1 MFKYIILIFAFFGS
15 FNHVFSQGKVT
26 IIAEDKVEE
35 VENTRLNRRKNAD
48 VLVQGYRIFIGMTSA
63 RADAVKLQ
71 TDAQEK
77 LGESFTPQVVY
88 DEPNFKI
95 YVGSLNNTVDA
106 DEAMAEI
113 KKHYPNAKKIKMPV
127 KIKK

>member
-15 FNHVFSQGKVT
+15 FNQVFSQGKVT

-35 VENTRLNRRKNAD
+35 VENSRLNRRKNAE

-71 TDAQEK
+71 ADAQEK

-95 YVGSLNNTVDA
+95 YVGSFNNTVDA

-113 KKHYPNAKKIKMPV
+113 RKHYPNAKKIKMPV
-127 KIKK
+127 KMKK

>member
-95 YVGSLNNTVDA
+95 YVGSFNNTVDA

>member
-1 MFKYIILIFAFFGS
+1 MFKYIFLIFAFFVS
-15 FNHVFSQGKVT
+15 FNHVFSQGKVS
-26 IIAEDKVEE
+26 IIAEDKVVEI
-35 VENTRLNRRKNAD
+35 ENTRLNRRKNAD

-71 TDAQEK
+71 SDAQEK

-95 YVGSLNNTVDA
+95 YVGSFHNSIDA

>member
-26 IIAEDKVEE
+26 IVAEDKVEE
-35 VENTRLNRRKNAD
+35 VENNRLARRKNAD

-63 RADAVKLQ
+63 RADAVKIQ
-71 TDAQEK
+71 TEAQEK
-77 LGESFTPQVVY
+77 FGDTYSPQVVY

-95 YVGSLNNTVDA
+95 YIGSYNNSVEA
-106 DEAMAEI
+106 DEAIAEI
-113 KKHYPNAKKIKMPV
+113 RKHYPNAKKIKMPIKV
-127 KIKK
+127 KK

>member
-1 MFKYIILIFAFFGS
+1 MEI
-15 FNHVFSQGKVT
+15 
-26 IIAEDKVEE
+26 
-35 VENTRLNRRKNAD
+35 ENTRLNRRKNAD

-71 TDAQEK
+71 SDAQEK

-95 YVGSLNNTVDA
+95 YVGSFHNSIDA

>member
-35 VENTRLNRRKNAD
+35 VENSRLNRRKNAE

-71 TDAQEK
+71 ADAQEK
-77 LGESFTPQVVY
+77 LGESFTTQVV
-88 DEPNFKI
+88 
-95 YVGSLNNTVDA
+95 
-106 DEAMAEI
+106 
-113 KKHYPNAKKIKMPV
+113 
-127 KIKK
+127 